1 MGDNEPM
8 DDEETSREAEAWR
21 QLEADIRRKNE
32 EFELRRQELLRQ
44 QQQRKTVS
52 LYKRGCAYRSI
63 HVYMYTYLSIYPAP
77 SCADRESM
85 THHQRNMGNC
95 QRPLWCWKGPAA
107 AAFAAAAIQYATE
120 KQVCKWGVRER

>member
-63 HVYMYTYLSIYPAP
+63 HVYMYTYLSIYLPTYLP
-77 SCADRESM
+77 TSLPNYLSVSCKIHKNRIDVGR
-85 THHQRNMGNC
+85 
-95 QRPLWCWKGPAA
+95 
-107 AAFAAAAIQYATE
+107 I
-120 KQVCKWGVRER
+120 